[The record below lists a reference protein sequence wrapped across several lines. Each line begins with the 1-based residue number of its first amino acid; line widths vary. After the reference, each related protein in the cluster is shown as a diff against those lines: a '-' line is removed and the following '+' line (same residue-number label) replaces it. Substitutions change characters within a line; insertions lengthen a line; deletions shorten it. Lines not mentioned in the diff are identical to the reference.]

1 MADDTAPP
9 RIRWQPEPGLFAGFS
24 GYAGTLEPAL
34 FRIYEP
40 DAPDGEHALC
50 SMLPGMTGKAS
61 YGTEAEVKARAEQWL
76 TEFADSLGAVFP
88 GITLWGVRFDEQGG
102 RHGDVQRYSD
112 EADARQA
119 KLQVES
125 LNPDRQGTVM
135 TRQAWSGPW
144 KEADG
149 G

>member
-1 MADDTAPP
+1 MADNDATPP
-9 RIRWQPEPGLFAGFS
+9 RIRWQPEPGLFADFS
-24 GYAGTLEPAL
+24 GYVGTVEPAL

-50 SMLPGMTGKAS
+50 SMLPGMGNQAF
-61 YGTEAEVKARAEQWL
+61 YGTETEVKARAEEWL
-76 TEFADSLGAVFP
+76 AEFAASLGAVFP
-88 GITLWGVRFDEQGG
+88 GITLWGVRFDGPGG
-102 RHGDVQRYSD
+102 VIQRYSD

-119 KLQVES
+119 KREVES
-125 LNPDRQGTVM
+125 LRPADKPAVM
-135 TRQAWSGPW
+135 TRQTWAGEW

>member
-61 YGTEAEVKARAEQWL
+61 YGTEDEVKARAEQWL
-76 TEFADSLGAVFP
+76 SEFAASLGAVFP
-88 GITLWGVRFDEQGG
+88 GITLWGVRYDGP
-102 RHGDVQRYSD
+102 DDIVQRYSD

-119 KLQVES
+119 EREVKRLD
-125 LNPDRQGTVM
+125 PRIRCAVM